1 MQGGLFYL
9 APGLGYVAGS
19 FIGGRYA
26 DYIVKKWI
34 KKRNG
39 LRIPEDRLRSC
50 VPFMGIV
57 IPVCILVY
65 AWGVDRE
72 VGGIPLV
79 VITLFIQGVAQ
90 LFCFPSYNAYCLDVM
105 QGRGAEV
112 MAGNYLVRYLF
123 AGVGTAVIL
132 PATESIGVGWA
143 NTISVLFIVICTLGA
158 MATIKWGK
166 CWRERNDQRAGTPAE
181 VRHDIGAL
189 RGNEKILENRSEE

>member
-1 MQGGLFYL
+1 M
-9 APGLGYVAGS
+9 AGS